1 MGEARIEPPPI
12 FKDSVDDSF
21 DRVEDL
27 EKDEGFDTPIV
38 IDLRKT
44 IKIPQ
49 TGEG

>member
-1 MGEARIEPPPI
+1 LGEARIEPPPI

-27 EKDEGFDTPIV
+27 EKDEGFDTPVVIV
-38 IDLRKT
+38 QPKT
-44 IKIPQ
+44 VKIPQ